1 MLFTVKIGI
10 CSQDGSF
17 LNASVA
23 TGKMKFSQDFWLFNW
38 PLLNPQTTSSF
49 ARQIPM
55 NLHVILSTRK
65 KHFTELFSV
74 STIFPNHLPLNGLA
88 TDCSSRRI

>member
-10 CSQDGSF
+10 SSQDGSF

-23 TGKMKFSQDFWLFNW
+23 TGKTKFSQDFWLFNW

-65 KHFTELFSV
+65 NRKNTSQNYFPFQLS
-74 STIFPNHLPLNGLA
+74 SQTIFH
-88 TDCSSRRI
+88 